1 VSAAQAHA
9 LTVAELAAIAQVMKR
24 VGAGVQGPLLASLIA
39 GGKSNLT
46 FKLSDGV
53 SSWVLRTPPR
63 TGRTPSAHDVAREFR
78 VTSALSGTDVPVARP
93 VALEEDESLIGGPFA
108 IAEFATGRTIQTR
121 AQLDELDERTISAVA
136 VELVTVLATL
146 HQVDPAV
153 IGLGQFGR
161 FDAYAERQLKRW
173 AGQWELVA
181 PPGLTERGNR
191 VAAHLAERIPRQ
203 LTASVVHG
211 DYRID
216 NTLLAADPAG
226 ALRVAAVVDW
236 ELSTIGDPVADVA
249 MMCAYR
255 ESAFDLIIGAPSA
268 WTSPRLPGALEL
280 AARYEAVGGERLND
294 FGFHLALAYFKIAA
308 IAAGIDYRLRAGA
321 VSGEGF
327 ATAGESVPVYLE
339 LADRA
344 LRKRL
349 PRRGAARRPRPGEV
363 TGRRRRV
370 SRARRTR
377 GGRRSRRDR
386 GRAVPTECGRHP
398 GRAWGRCAAAPRPP
412 STT

>member
-1 VSAAQAHA
+1 MERA
-9 LTVAELAAIAQVMKR
+9 
-24 VGAGVQGPLLASLIA
+24 GAGLQGPLSASLIA

-78 VTSALSGTDVPVARP
+78 VTSALSGTGVPVARP

-108 IAEFATGRTIQTR
+108 VAEFVAGRTIQTR
-121 AQLDELDERTISAVA
+121 AQLDELDEATVSAVA
-136 VELVTVLATL
+136 GELVTVLAAL
-146 HQVDPAV
+146 HQVDPAAV
-153 IGLGQFGR
+153 GLERFGR

-173 AGQWELVA
+173 VGQWELVA
-181 PPGLTERGNR
+181 PPGAAEHGNR
-191 VAAHLAERIPRQ
+191 VAGHLAERIPKQ
-203 LTASVVHG
+203 LAASVVHG

-216 NTLLAADPAG
+216 NTLLAVGPAG

-255 ESAFDLIIGAPSA
+255 EPAFDLIVGVPSA

-280 AARYEAVGGERLND
+280 AGWYEAAGGKELND

-308 IAAGIDYRLRAGA
+308 IAVGIDYRLRAGA

-327 ATAGESVPVYLE
+327 ATAGQGVPLYLE

-344 LRKRL
+344 LR
-349 PRRGAARRPRPGEV
+349 
-363 TGRRRRV
+363 
-370 SRARRTR
+370 
-377 GGRRSRRDR
+377 
-386 GRAVPTECGRHP
+386 
-398 GRAWGRCAAAPRPP
+398 
-412 STT
+412 